1 MDLADGAGRR
11 DSLADGVAR
20 AAEMALTRWAERLG
34 RAGLAAARA
43 LPGLLAAIDQHA
55 AEVRDALADRDGRVA
70 RTSLA
75 AYADGVSDT
84 AAQHGWD
91 SSAPSGSDWS
101 RASWPVVRLLAV
113 CQLADAPT
121 VAPEPT

>member
-1 MDLADGAGRR
+1 V
-11 DSLADGVAR
+11 VAR
-20 AAEMALTRWAERLG
+20 AAEVALTRWAERLG
-34 RAGLAAARA
+34 QAGLAAARVV
-43 LPGLLAAIDQHA
+43 PGLLAAIDQHA
-55 AEVRDALADRDGRVA
+55 AEVRDALADREGRVA

-101 RASWPVVRLLAV
+101 RVSWPVVRLLAV
-113 CQLADAPT
+113 CQLADGPGA
-121 VAPEPT
+121 APEPT

>member
-1 MDLADGAGRR
+1 MELADGARRR
-11 DSLADGVAR
+11 DAIAW
-20 AAEMALTRWAERLG
+20 AAEVALTGWAERLG
-34 RAGLAAARA
+34 RAGLAAART
-43 LPGLLAAIDQHA
+43 LPGLLAAVDQHA
-55 AEVRDALADRDGRVA
+55 AEVRDALADREGRVA

-91 SSAPSGSDWS
+91 SAAPRSGDWS

-113 CQLADAPT
+113 CLLAEIAQ
-121 VAPEPT
+121 AS

>member
-1 MDLADGAGRR
+1 MDLADGARRR
-11 DSLADGVAR
+11 DPVAW
-20 AAEMALTRWAERLG
+20 AAEVALTGWAERLG
-34 RAGLAAARA
+34 RAGLAAART
-43 LPGLLAAIDQHA
+43 LPGLLAAVDQHA

-91 SSAPSGSDWS
+91 SAPRGGDWS
-101 RASWPVVRLLAV
+101 RATWPVVRLLAV
-113 CQLADAPT
+113 CLLA
-121 VAPEPT
+121 EPAF

>member
-1 MDLADGAGRR
+1 MELADGARR
-11 DSLADGVAR
+11 HDAVAW
-20 AAEMALTRWAERLG
+20 AAEVALTGWAERLG
-34 RAGLAAARA
+34 QAGLTAART
-43 LPGLLAAIDQHA
+43 LPGLLAAVDRHA

-91 SSAPSGSDWS
+91 SSAPRGGDWS

-113 CQLADAPT
+113 CLLA
-121 VAPEPT
+121 EPATGRGR